1 MTNSALWAQILLLH
15 EWRKTNIEQFSWQC
29 SSEVWPVTLSSA
41 LIHSSVRVAALY
53 YLFRA
58 LAIRWHVSYAASSRK
73 LKVRVGC
80 INWEYS
86 VNVLGIARAVY
97 EGVEEYSCKYFAVRK
112 DKLKLSEKEQGPLV
126 CVYWT
131 KLSE

>member
-1 MTNSALWAQILLLH
+1 M
-15 EWRKTNIEQFSWQC
+15 
-29 SSEVWPVTLSSA
+29 
-41 LIHSSVRVAALY
+41 
-53 YLFRA
+53 
-58 LAIRWHVSYAASSRK
+58 
-73 LKVRVGC
+73 GC

-126 CVYWT
+126 CVY
-131 KLSE
+131 